1 MNLEAKLQQLKRA
14 AQKNSSELELERQL
28 EYLLRLETRAVAV
41 LPLPAERVPKGIEE
55 YVDGRVEQNA
65 RGDFF
70 VARQALPFGRPYGK
84 LRIGDLS
91 TTELH
96 PLNLFLPGAALPE
109 PSRLMFLD
117 TETTGLAGGTG
128 TCVGPFL
135 SLAQGYHNAPARVH
149 ARRWTDMGFTPCP
162 SREPILGQ
170 PNLWLGCSAGCTHVA
185 GSTLR

>member
-14 AQKNSSELELERQL
+14 AQKNINELELERQL
-28 EYLLRLETRAVAV
+28 EYLQRLETRAVAG
-41 LPLPAERVPKGIEE
+41 LPLPAQRVPKGIEE
-55 YVDGRVEQNA
+55 YIDGRVEQNA

-128 TCVGPFL
+128 TCAFL
-135 SLAQGYHNAPARVH
+135 IG
-149 ARRWTDMGFTPCP
+149 
-162 SREPILGQ
+162 LG
-170 PNLWLGCSAGCTHVA
+170 AVE
-185 GSTLR
+185 GSQFVVRQFFLRDYP